1 MPTHFTQTPEL
12 DHPPISIGF
21 LTHTS
26 QELGK
31 PQLGKRAN
39 SLVHKTVCAKM
50 LGHQLFR
57 NCPPIFTSFFC
68 WELYERPHSTKKE
81 SRIHPKIKPN
91 DSDGGA
97 QGSHR
102 VRALNP

>member
-57 NCPPIFTSFFC
+57 NCPPIFTSFFVGSFTRGPIRRKRRV
-68 WELYERPHSTKKE
+68 EST
-81 SRIHPKIKPN
+81 PK
-91 DSDGGA
+91 
-97 QGSHR
+97 
-102 VRALNP
+102 

>member
-12 DHPPISIGF
+12 DHPPISNGF

-39 SLVHKTVCAKM
+39 SLVHKTVCGKM
-50 LGHQLFR
+50 RVTGFFR
-57 NCPPIFTSFFC
+57 NCPPIFTRFF
-68 WELYERPHSTKKE
+68 LLGGFTRGPYSTK
-81 SRIHPKIKPN
+81 N

-102 VRALNP
+102 VRAQNP